1 MMKHIIQVLVSKEDF
16 QYIDSK
22 RLEYCLKNRLE
33 KIPSRSSF
41 LRMVL
46 FPALESLFKGSES

>member
-1 MMKHIIQVLVSKEDF
+1 MMKHIIQVLVTKEDF

-22 RLEYCLKNRLE
+22 RLEYCLKNKLV

-46 FPALESLFKGSES
+46 FPALDSLNEESK